1 MPLAGTPFWFLR
13 HGETDYNA
21 KGLSQGALDIS
32 LNANGRAQ
40 AEAAA
45 PLLAG
50 RGITAIVSSPMLR
63 TRETTEIVNQTLR
76 LPVRFEPDLREV
88 VFGGMEGKP
97 LSPWFTS
104 WMDGSYTPA
113 GAESFAELTARIEA
127 VLKHLLTLHGPIL
140 IVAHGGVFRAIR
152 HLMNLTA
159 EGLTPNAVPLF
170 CEPLYDDA
178 LRKEDNGA
186 RRAQAHGWRVTPAE
200 TPRTLD
206 EARAPD

>member
-1 MPLAGTPFWFLR
+1 MALAGTPFWFLR

-50 RGITAIVSSPMLR
+50 RGITAIISSPMLR
-63 TRETTEIVNQTLR
+63 TRETTEIVNQSLH
-76 LPVRFEPDLREV
+76 LPVTFEPALREV

-127 VLKHLLTLHGPIL
+127 VLNRLLALPGPIL

-152 HLMNLTA
+152 QLMNLTA

-170 CEPLYDDA
+170 CEPLYDGAPGARDHGA
-178 LRKEDNGA
+178 LRARAHGA
-186 RRAQAHGWRVTPAE
+186 LRARAHGWRVTVANQIS
-200 TPRTLD
+200 
-206 EARAPD
+206 